1 MQNNS
6 EIVNGFIGCWEKRD
20 LDGIMS
26 YFTQD
31 AVYTNIPID
40 PPNVG
45 VDAIR
50 TFIEGFI
57 GMASD
62 VEFVVHHQVDNGA
75 GVIMNERT
83 DRFLIN
89 GDWVEIAVMGIF
101 EVVDGKIAH
110 WRDYFDMTAF
120 NSQM

>member
-6 EIVNGFIGCWEKRD
+6 EIVNGFISCWENRD

-45 VDAIR
+45 VEAIR

-57 GMASD
+57 GMATD

-101 EVVDGKIAH
+101 EIVDGKIAH